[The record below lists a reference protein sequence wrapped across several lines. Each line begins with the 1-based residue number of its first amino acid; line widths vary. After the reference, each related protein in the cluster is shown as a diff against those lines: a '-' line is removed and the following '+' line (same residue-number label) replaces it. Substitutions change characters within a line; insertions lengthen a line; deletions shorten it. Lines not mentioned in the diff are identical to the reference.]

1 MILDLLRKR
10 FSVRSFQE
18 TPVPVDILHDM
29 LEAGRLSP
37 SGGNEQAWR
46 FGVITDG
53 SIIARV
59 AEAAYQQKWIAFAP
73 LVIVLCTQKDQDDNG
88 GRDIQVQR
96 FPEWADEVM
105 SMDAQLYSALNSE
118 EHQTKI
124 PAVHMALVA
133 LEHGIGCTWVSRF
146 EVSSVARIINV
157 PDGYF
162 PSEILVFGYP
172 AESGHQAKKRPLD
185 ELVFCRDGAEQPR
198 STNREDREGGASE

>member
-10 FSVRSFQE
+10 FSVRDFQGR
-18 TPVPVDILHDM
+18 PIAADILHDM
-29 LEAGRLSP
+29 LQAGRLSP

-46 FGVITDG
+46 FGVITDAPT
-53 SIIARV
+53 IARV
-59 AEAAYQQKWIAFAP
+59 AEAAYQQTWIASAP
-73 LVIVLCTQKDQDDNG
+73 LLIVFCTRNVRDDNG

-96 FPEWADEVM
+96 FPEWGEAIM

-146 EVSSVARIINV
+146 EVTAVGRIIDV

-162 PSEILVFGYP
+162 PSEILAFGYP
-172 AESGHQAKKRPLD
+172 GQRGHQTEKKPLDAIVFRREGAESDR
-185 ELVFCRDGAEQPR
+185 
-198 STNREDREGGASE
+198 RE